1 MSDITTTIARMVE
14 RLDEQSDTIFRLR
27 KEMAQAQKF
36 KVTLMFG
43 GEYPDEVR
51 YTRCIE
57 TARLWS
63 QQAEH
68 YLIELGDNLIE
79 G

>member
-1 MSDITTTIARMVE
+1 
-14 RLDEQSDTIFRLR
+14 
-27 KEMAQAQKF
+27 
-36 KVTLMFG
+36 MFG

>member
-1 MSDITTTIARMVE
+1 MSEITTTIARMAE
-14 RLDEQSDTIFRLR
+14 TMDRQSDTIFELR
-27 KEMAQAQKF
+27 NELANARKF

-51 YTRCIE
+51 YTRCIG

>member
-1 MSDITTTIARMVE
+1 MSDITNTIARMAQTMD
-14 RLDEQSDTIFRLR
+14 RQSDTIFQLR
-27 KEMAQAQKF
+27 NDLAHAQRF

-63 QQAEH
+63 HQAEH

>member
-1 MSDITTTIARMVE
+1 MSNITATIARMAE
-14 RLDEQSDTIFRLR
+14 TMDRQSDTIFELR
-27 KEMAQAQKF
+27 NELANARKF

-43 GEYPDEVR
+43 GEYPDEIR

-63 QQAEH
+63 HQAEH